1 MYLWSQTQDMP
12 LTPGLQ
18 WTKSGTTFR
27 KSVMMSGVSLGQLQW
42 INYVQESDLVLDDNG
57 SRVQIEHAYFRG
69 EKSLGGFRFDGY
81 FEKNDQKYFMEYNGE
96 LKLQI

>member
-18 WTKSGTTFR
+18 WTKSGTTFQ

-69 EKSLGGFRFDGY
+69 EKSLGGFTFDGY
-81 FEKNDQKYFMEYNGE
+81 FEKNGIKFFLEFNG
-96 LKLQI
+96 KFK